1 MDFVMKENED
11 GTLASIVNNSDRT
24 GMNWVTVGKKWG
36 ELFLPEGITGRIE
49 RRIDANG
56 SMIEKYIL
64 SNKRDREYFP
74 QKGEVGIA
82 VPFPDNYTA
91 AEICMRERCH
101 AHIRC
106 GKSQTYI
113 AGMRMS
119 GLGPD
124 LGLVLRKGQVE
135 CYSIE
140 RNMDKISNDRGTI
153 ILNPKIKPLK
163 PDEETSIEWSIF
175 WFDGQEEFEEK
186 LIHQECQ
193 LLISLEKGVYFEGE
207 EVCFHIKADE
217 KVWGEKE
224 IEVILGKEKI
234 PLEKSV
240 NSGCVEYTVRI
251 MDARQGEKHFS
262 ICCGEYETSAAI
274 FVQPKIQK
282 LAWKR
287 CEFIAEKQQYIQ
299 DGSPLDG
306 AFLIY
311 DNEDKRLV
319 YEKEYDHNGGRER
332 VGMGALIALWLQ
344 SGKNKKLEN
353 ALQKYT
359 EYVYRELFD
368 KNTGVVYNDIGRDN
382 TWNRLYNYPWMAV
395 FFMERYKLFKEITDI
410 QNMYKIMMSYYD
422 QNGISFYAIGIPM
435 LESVELLK
443 AADLVEEADRLLSCY
458 EEHGQRII
466 KNSLCYPAHEVK
478 YEQSIVA
485 PAVSYLLQLYE
496 LTGKEVYLEEGK
508 KQLAVLKLFNG
519 HQPDYHMYENA
530 IRHWDGYWFG
540 KYKNYG
546 DTFPHYWS
554 ALSGLVFHEYGKITG
569 DSEYDKMAENSL
581 RGVLSAFHEDGSAS
595 CAYVYPYRV
604 NQVKCAYEDPWAND
618 QDWALYYYLKEGKN
632 YDRSR

>member
-193 LLISLEKGVYFEGE
+193 LLISLEKG
-207 EVCFHIKADE
+207 
-217 KVWGEKE
+217 
-224 IEVILGKEKI
+224 
-234 PLEKSV
+234 
-240 NSGCVEYTVRI
+240 
-251 MDARQGEKHFS
+251 
-262 ICCGEYETSAAI
+262 
-274 FVQPKIQK
+274 
-282 LAWKR
+282 
-287 CEFIAEKQQYIQ
+287 
-299 DGSPLDG
+299 
-306 AFLIY
+306 
-311 DNEDKRLV
+311 RL
-319 YEKEYDHNGGRER
+319 
-332 VGMGALIALWLQ
+332 
-344 SGKNKKLEN
+344 
-353 ALQKYT
+353 
-359 EYVYRELFD
+359 F
-368 KNTGVVYNDIGRDN
+368 
-382 TWNRLYNYPWMAV
+382 
-395 FFMERYKLFKEITDI
+395 
-410 QNMYKIMMSYYD
+410 
-422 QNGISFYAIGIPM
+422 
-435 LESVELLK
+435 
-443 AADLVEEADRLLSCY
+443 
-458 EEHGQRII
+458 
-466 KNSLCYPAHEVK
+466 
-478 YEQSIVA
+478 
-485 PAVSYLLQLYE
+485 
-496 LTGKEVYLEEGK
+496 
-508 KQLAVLKLFNG
+508 
-519 HQPDYHMYENA
+519 
-530 IRHWDGYWFG
+530 
-540 KYKNYG
+540 
-546 DTFPHYWS
+546 
-554 ALSGLVFHEYGKITG
+554 
-569 DSEYDKMAENSL
+569 
-581 RGVLSAFHEDGSAS
+581 
-595 CAYVYPYRV
+595 
-604 NQVKCAYEDPWAND
+604 
-618 QDWALYYYLKEGKN
+618 
-632 YDRSR
+632 